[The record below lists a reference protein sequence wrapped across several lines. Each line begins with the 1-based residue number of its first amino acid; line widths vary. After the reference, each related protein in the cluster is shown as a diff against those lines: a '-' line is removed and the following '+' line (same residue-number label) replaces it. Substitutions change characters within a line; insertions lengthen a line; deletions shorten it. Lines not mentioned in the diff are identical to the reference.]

1 MIRRSPRSRSSV
13 YKRGNGRMV
22 GDYEDATS
30 KKRHVSGKTKPDV
43 LHKLCK
49 LLEDRR
55 PGSSTTHR
63 REVDGLLDRLHSG
76 RGEAGNVQAVR
87 DNDPSAHCA
96 HARQCAARRVNAL

>member
-13 YKRGNGRMV
+13 YKRGNGRIV

-55 PGSSTTHR
+55 PGRTLPA
-63 REVDGLLDRLHSG
+63 E
-76 RGEAGNVQAVR
+76 
-87 DNDPSAHCA
+87 
-96 HARQCAARRVNAL
+96 ARRRIVRSTYPLHTHDHTQSAR